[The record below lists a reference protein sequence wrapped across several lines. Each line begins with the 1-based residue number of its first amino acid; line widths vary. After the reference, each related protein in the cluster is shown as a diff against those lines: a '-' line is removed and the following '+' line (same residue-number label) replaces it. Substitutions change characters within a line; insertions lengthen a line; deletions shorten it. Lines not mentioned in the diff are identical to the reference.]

1 VLSPDGDIK
10 MDGIMLFTLLFGV
23 FGFSVLFAWLVSHRQ
38 RIMAM
43 QDAQQTT
50 AIDVAVAE
58 RLKEAQA

>member
-1 VLSPDGDIK
+1 
-10 MDGIMLFTLLFGV
+10 
-23 FGFSVLFAWLVSHRQ
+23 VLFAWLVSHRQ

-50 AIDVAVAE
+50 AIDVAVTE

>member
-1 VLSPDGDIK
+1 MLSTDGDIK
-10 MDGIMLFTLLFGV
+10 MDDLMLFTLFVGV

>member
-1 VLSPDGDIK
+1 
-10 MDGIMLFTLLFGV
+10 LLCGV

-43 QDAQQTT
+43 KDVQQVT

-58 RLKEAQA
+58 RLKEIQS